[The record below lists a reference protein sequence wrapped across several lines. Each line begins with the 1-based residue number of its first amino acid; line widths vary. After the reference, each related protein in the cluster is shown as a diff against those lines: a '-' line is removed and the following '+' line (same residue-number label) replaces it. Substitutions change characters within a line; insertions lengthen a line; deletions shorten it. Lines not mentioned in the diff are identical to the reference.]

1 METTNTHVAADHR
14 KASSGELA
22 AEVVHDVQR
31 LVDLE
36 VRLARQELKELAI
49 TNAIAAACIGTSAFL
64 AILAVFVA
72 LPIVVVESVPWH
84 WQAALAWALA
94 YLVIAGML
102 FLLGRSR
109 LRLQLPKRT
118 LESLKENKEWALRQ
132 LRSTSR

>member
-1 METTNTHVAADHR
+1 M
-14 KASSGELA
+14 ASSGELA
-22 AEVVHDVQR
+22 GEVLHDVQR

-49 TNAIAAACIGTSAFL
+49 TNGIAAACIGTSAFL

-72 LPIVVVESVPWH
+72 LPIVVVEAV
-84 WQAALAWALA
+84 AWALA

-132 LRSTSR
+132 LRSTS

>member
-1 METTNTHVAADHR
+1 M
-14 KASSGELA
+14 ASSGELA
-22 AEVVHDVQR
+22 GEVLHDVQR

-49 TNAIAAACIGTSAFL
+49 TNAIAAACIGAATFL
-64 AILAVFVA
+64 AIIAVFVA
-72 LPIVVVESVPWH
+72 LPIVVVEAVPWH

-94 YLVIAGML
+94 YLAIAGML
-102 FLLGRSR
+102 YLLGRSR

-132 LRSTSR
+132 LRSTRR